1 LKKLE
6 KNWARWKG
14 KAIGEREAG
23 SFSGVG
29 TLREGY
35 CYSVLG
41 YQYFSFSFIYFS

>member
-1 LKKLE
+1 MKKLE

-29 TLREGY
+29 TLRGGY

-41 YQYFSFSFIYFS
+41 H